1 MKLALIARDPS
12 HGAIALERIQS
23 GARDHGLAL
32 QAGLTVSAY
41 AGHAVVTA
49 RERATDADLLVA
61 VGGDG
66 TLHEVVNGAMAGL
79 APASPQKR
87 PNIALVATGTAND
100 FARSIAGE
108 ANVAQLL
115 AALAADSWCDID
127 LGRVCFTGN
136 RGEQREVYFINVADI
151 GVGAE
156 VVRRVAGGGR
166 RLGATVTYL
175 IAIIRTLVGY
185 RKRTVTIRSDQGLA
199 FSGPLLATAFGNGR
213 SFGAGLTILP
223 QALPDDGEL
232 DCIIVGNVG
241 LREFIGKH
249 HQLRE
254 GHLID
259 HPEVH
264 YHRCRT
270 LSVESAHRLG
280 VEADGEFLGYLP
292 ATVRI
297 LPAAIR
303 MPLLETPEA

>member
-1 MKLALIARDPS
+1 VKLALIARDPS

-32 QAGLTVSAY
+32 KADLTVSAY

-49 RERATDADLLVA
+49 RERVADADLLVA

-66 TLHEVVNGAMAGL
+66 TLHEVINGAMAGL
-79 APASPQKR
+79 ASASVASRPQVG
-87 PNIALVATGTAND
+87 LVAAGTAND

-108 ANVAQLL
+108 ASVAQLL
-115 AALAADSWCDID
+115 TALTADSWCNID
-127 LGRVCFTGN
+127 LGWMSLSGTA
-136 RGEQREVYFINVADI
+136 GEAREVYFINVADI
-151 GVGAE
+151 GVGAD

-199 FSGPLLATAFGNGR
+199 FSGPLLAAAFGNGR
-213 SFGAGLTILP
+213 CFGAGLTILP
-223 QALPDDGEL
+223 QASPDDGEL
-232 DCIIVGNVG
+232 DCIVVGNVG

-264 YHRCRT
+264 YHRCRS